1 MDMVNELIKSA
12 KTKIIKK
19 LSGFDDDR
27 YSVLLDIRVGD
38 NPIANDETLED
49 MEKFMKDGKKK
60 KFIGN
65 FKLNKCWK
73 SYTNLGTRVCPT
85 LRGQAFQYRDLCS
98 ARDSEMEKVDKSAY
112 ERILKSRE
120 KFKRAAEDLMTGNKG
135 RDEAIKKIKQK
146 HEEAENK
153 LKELKAQF
161 ENAKQEQEKLDNDK
175 KSYDTLFPKEG
186 GLVSLNEVNSAVA
199 VVKDIDI
206 KGHEN
211 IKRKIGELANKLG
224 EQIKSLSENFK
235 TTINVPDSGEVF
247 EIYFSDR
254 KNPKQNFQKTCG
266 DLSANQL
273 KEVNLAIDVAN
284 SKLKALKGAVKTASS
299 EYKKKV
305 KATEKEQKKAAKQ
318 EKAKAR
324 AEKKAAK
331 K

>member
-85 LRGQAFQYRDLCS
+85 LRDQAFQYRSLCS
-98 ARDSEMEKVDKSAY
+98 ARGSEMEKVDKSAY
-112 ERILKSRE
+112 ERILKSRK
-120 KFKRAAEDLMTGNKG
+120 KFKRAAEDFMTENKG
-135 RDEAIKKIKQK
+135 RDEAIKRIKQK
-146 HEEAENK
+146 HEEAENE
-153 LKELKAQF
+153 LKKLKAQL

-175 KSYDTLFPKEG
+175 KSYDMLFPKEG
-186 GLVSLNEVNSAVA
+186 GLVSLNEVNAAVA

-235 TTINVPDSGEVF
+235 TTINVPDSEEVF
-247 EIYFSDR
+247 KIYFSDR
-254 KNPKQNFQKTCG
+254 KNPKQNFEKACG
-266 DLSANQL
+266 DLSKPQL
-273 KEVNLAIDVAN
+273 GELDSIIKEA
-284 SKLKALKGAVKTASS
+284 SKKLKAL
-299 EYKKKV
+299 EKKV
-305 KATEKEQKKAAKQ
+305 EEANKAYRKKIKTGEKAQKKAKKEMDKQ
-318 EKAKAR
+318 AKA
-324 AEKKAAK
+324 EAK
-331 K
+331 NKHK